1 MDAFPIFLESTDRYR
16 VNYIRGKRNETPIMD
31 NVTFPI
37 FEERTDR
44 YRVHDCDD
52 IMQQPLGSDDSFLSA
67 SPSSSTPSTSPSTSP
82 ESTDFNHYISHSRKE
97 AIRRRRFNG
106 GFEVWLEKDLDH
118 LNPADIAAL
127 ASVLCFDLEAHAGA
141 RLEETD
147 GLPTSLQ
154 SRVQMYE
161 TEQYPTRTGV
171 DNPLQTL
178 QASFLGS
185 EKHPDTNDHWVD
197 SLCPVHIHLSPGII
211 RELDKQIDAFV
222 YETDVFNTPSRL
234 ETLDIM
240 GCLYEG
246 QWVRDEDGNPVFSRI
261 VPRLHHTIKWGEKN
275 KCAACRLRRIF
286 SEQCCLE
293 ALVVAS
299 TGKVHEIAVQAWKR
313 TGEIYGATESLERLL
328 EERENLGYGED
339 NSVSSW

>member
-1 MDAFPIFLESTDRYR
+1 MDTFPIPESTDRYR
-16 VNYIRGKRNETPIMD
+16 VNYIRGKRNETTMMN

-37 FEERTDR
+37 FGERTDR
-44 YRVHDCDD
+44 YRAHDCDD
-52 IMQQPLGSDDSFLSA
+52 IVQQHLESDDSLLST

-82 ESTDFNHYISHSRKE
+82 ESSDFNHYISHARKE

-106 GFEVWLEKDLDH
+106 GFEVWLDKDLDH
-118 LNPADIAAL
+118 LSPADITAL
-127 ASVLCFDLEAHAGA
+127 ASVLCFDLQAHAGA

-147 GLPTSLQ
+147 GLPTSLR
-154 SRVQMYE
+154 SRAQMYQ
-161 TEQYPTRTGV
+161 TDQYSARTGI
-171 DNPLQTL
+171 DDSLQTL
-178 QASFLGS
+178 QALFLES
-185 EKHPDTNDHWVD
+185 EKQSDTNDQWVD
-197 SLCPVHIHLSPGII
+197 SPCPAHIRLSPGII
-211 RELDKQIDAFV
+211 RELDKQIEAFV

-246 QWVRDEDGNPVFSRI
+246 QWVRDQDGNPVFSRRI
-261 VPRLHHTIKWGEKN
+261 PRLNHAIKWEEKN
-275 KCAACRLRRIF
+275 KCAGCRLSRIF

-299 TGKVHEIAVQAWKR
+299 TGKVYEIAVQAWKR
-313 TGEIYGATESLERLL
+313 TEEIYGASESLETLL